1 MLDAWLEDVDGST
14 RFVLAAP
21 AGRGKSALLVRW
33 IKRLESTGRI
43 GQPDTWQLAFVPIS
57 LRFNTNRPQVFY
69 EALAARLSNILGQAL
84 NAAQTDPVAYY
95 QDKCRELV
103 TELFQTKKLVLIV
116 IDGLDE
122 AMGDAF
128 DASWFPR
135 GVGASIRLL
144 VSARTQFDA
153 SDARGWIERLG
164 WYSNVR
170 VSYHDLKILNIEGIR
185 DLLIKMGAP
194 VNVLAARP
202 EIVDKLYAL
211 AEGEPLVLRLYAEDL
226 WRLGTETSGLKVEDL
241 ARLAP
246 GLPSYFNDWLR
257 RQRDLWHAE
266 GRQIDE
272 AAAHAYLAVLACA
285 YGSLTS
291 EQLGELVG
299 RAHGIAPGYRTEHS
313 LEPIRRFVIRAAVQ
327 SRNEHAGY
335 VSSHPKFSDFLR
347 SYFDR
352 NVIERTRNAFAAWGI
367 NSLRQ
372 VNRGNSAPLHIPRYL
387 ITYLGQ
393 HLEDVNYEASGLMGF
408 VEEGKAYARGKSW
421 KEVIWLRARRA
432 KSLRDGGPPRY
443 S

>member
-1 MLDAWLEDVDGST
+1 MARLVKHEDVFRRFFRDFGSTSTLAGISAASRFSAKIQAFFEEYLVTEEGPTVPFGGRDSEIDLLDAWLEDVDGST

-164 WYSNVR
+164 WY
-170 VSYHDLKILNIEGIR
+170 
-185 DLLIKMGAP
+185 
-194 VNVLAARP
+194 
-202 EIVDKLYAL
+202 
-211 AEGEPLVLRLYAEDL
+211 
-226 WRLGTETSGLKVEDL
+226 
-241 ARLAP
+241 
-246 GLPSYFNDWLR
+246 
-257 RQRDLWHAE
+257 
-266 GRQIDE
+266 
-272 AAAHAYLAVLACA
+272 
-285 YGSLTS
+285 
-291 EQLGELVG
+291 
-299 RAHGIAPGYRTEHS
+299 
-313 LEPIRRFVIRAAVQ
+313 
-327 SRNEHAGY
+327 
-335 VSSHPKFSDFLR
+335 
-347 SYFDR
+347 
-352 NVIERTRNAFAAWGI
+352 
-367 NSLRQ
+367 
-372 VNRGNSAPLHIPRYL
+372 
-387 ITYLGQ
+387 
-393 HLEDVNYEASGLMGF
+393 
-408 VEEGKAYARGKSW
+408 
-421 KEVIWLRARRA
+421 
-432 KSLRDGGPPRY
+432 
-443 S
+443 